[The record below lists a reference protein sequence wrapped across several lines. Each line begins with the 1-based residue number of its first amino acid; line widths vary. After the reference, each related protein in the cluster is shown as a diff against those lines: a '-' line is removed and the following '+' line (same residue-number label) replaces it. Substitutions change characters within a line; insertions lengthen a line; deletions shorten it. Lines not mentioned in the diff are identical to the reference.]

1 MKIILNRTRK
11 NTHKANDGAILFAL
25 HMLYSKLQKTHN
37 KNEASEERNA
47 VWWDA
52 SQVQEFVG
60 ISERTLYRYQ
70 HKGMLGTVRKENGK
84 RLFLQTNVERFKRA
98 YWNL

>member
-11 NTHKANDGAILFAL
+11 STHKANDGAILFAL
-25 HMLYSKLQKTHN
+25 HMLYSKLQKMQI
-37 KNEASEERNA
+37 KNEIADDGDT

-70 HKGMLGTVRKENGK
+70 HKGMLGMVRKENGK
-84 RLFLQTNVERFKRA
+84 RLFLQTNVECFKRA

>member
-11 NTHKANDGAILFAL
+11 ITPKGNDGAILIAL
-25 HMLYSKLQKTHN
+25 HMLYRKVQNMHN
-37 KNEASEERNA
+37 KNEVSDVGEA

-52 SQVQEFVG
+52 AYVQEFVG

-84 RLFLQTNVERFKRA
+84 RLFLQTHVERFKRA
-98 YWNL
+98 YWNM

>member
-1 MKIILNRTRK
+1 MRIILNKTR
-11 NTHKANDGAILFAL
+11 NSVHKGNDGTILFAL
-25 HMLYSKLQKTHN
+25 HLLYKQLHN
-37 KNEASEERNA
+37 MKHKWKEAEEAEA

-52 SQVQEFVG
+52 SYVQDYVG
-60 ISERTLYRYQ
+60 VSERTLYRYQ

-84 RLFLQTNVERFKRA
+84 RLFLATAVERFKRA